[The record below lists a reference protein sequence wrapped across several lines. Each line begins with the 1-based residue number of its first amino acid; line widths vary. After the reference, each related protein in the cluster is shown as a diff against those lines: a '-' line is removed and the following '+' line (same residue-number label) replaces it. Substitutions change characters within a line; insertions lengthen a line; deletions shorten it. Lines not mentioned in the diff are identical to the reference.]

1 MKTIIIGDQK
11 FTNRVTFIDF
21 AGPILAQATEI
32 NNQKDLLRGLGVGNH
47 FGRDFTLSIKS
58 ASKGGGADSKAL
70 EALALKHGA
79 TPEEIAEC
87 IVPKSPSAHKVKFT
101 KN

>member
-11 FTNRVTFIDF
+11 FTNKAAFIDF
-21 AGPILAQATEI
+21 AGPILATAKEI
-32 NNQKDLLRGLGVGNH
+32 DNQKSLLRGLGTGNH
-47 FGRDFTLSIKS
+47 FGKDFTMSIQS

-70 EALALKHGA
+70 KALALKHGA
-79 TPEEIAEC
+79 TLEEIEEC
-87 IVPKSPSAHKVKFT
+87 IVPRSPSAHKVSFA